1 MATLLPLLMFVF
13 RITFGVST
21 FTRTLKRRAAE
32 HTCACLLFQ
41 IVAVPSDSDGGGG
54 SCTHVQNSNCNQ
66 L

>member
-21 FTRTLKRRAAE
+21 FMRTLKRCSAE

-41 IVAVPSDSDGGGG
+41 IVAVLSGDGGG
-54 SCTHVQNSNCNQ
+54 THVQNSNCNQ